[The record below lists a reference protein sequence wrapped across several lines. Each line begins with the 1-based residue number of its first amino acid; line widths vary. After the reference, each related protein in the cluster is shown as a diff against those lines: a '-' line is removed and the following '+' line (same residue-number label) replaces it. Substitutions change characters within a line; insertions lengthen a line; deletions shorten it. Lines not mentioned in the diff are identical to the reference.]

1 MASPSPE
8 TRSKKRRDSIS
19 HLKRD
24 QPLFASRRFAPSQ
37 QAPDFFTESL
47 NTSYAPSPSPARS
60 PPKRQNGHPNS
71 RPANGT
77 WRPLATAFDATFG
90 TNDVDRRPS
99 SSPSTNPYRSQ
110 NDLKPRPEQ
119 SNTRPRTSPANSPPG
134 KHERKKTPSPA
145 RGRSLS
151 IASPVSSQHSQ
162 SSPPRG
168 LAESYQRIVDEESLA
183 QEESVDDQMD
193 GYGYDFTEETDMSG
207 LHGAHDPASPTSL
220 KASRKAS
227 REATPVGDYPEN
239 KENTQHGLGS
249 GSQRSSLENLT
260 DRSLDS
266 AISQY
271 SKDAQRLDGALRS
284 NVKIFSKARIGEK
297 VGLTVENLRRRN
309 GSTESL
315 GTALGGSL
323 SSKGSDPSLN
333 LPKAWGRKAKPPK
346 DWLSRINSKSGR
358 LTGDVPKKQKADSPI
373 IAESEKREWEEP
385 IDSWIQAASDVTLP
399 SEENGSPQVARPSAT
414 STPTVAQ
421 NTSRDGASGWDV
433 DADFIGRSLQ
443 VSDSPPIRIRDRTF
457 DGTRSREMDRLQ
469 KRAVTTSRLGELRD
483 KTSQERSQR
492 DQPQVEGA
500 ATPKSQRRPSS
511 RSSLNPRRQKSDL
524 DEPLQTSIDEE
535 GEPIPDT
542 PVVVYRNSAE
552 SSDNRKSAWSN
563 DHHSPKRRQHEKH
576 DSRDLLQ
583 RLARATS
590 ASPASSNEGPKSEQS
605 RADIQS
611 RPKDVSLDE
620 GGSDRLFEAG
630 LGESKDVMND
640 SESRQRSSK
649 TISTKGADETPQ
661 SHTST
666 ARLKT
671 PQITGAWIDNTI
683 TEGTPRS
690 TMPNDYLKTPL
701 VTGAWVDTPLPAGG
715 RGPPMPT
722 PNVEDDRDFILEG
735 NEVRKLATSDLIE
748 KLSPKS
754 DNVPTMRNTSRPLP
768 RSALESVLTAAKASL
783 ASSAPSPHFASNS
796 DSEDDPPLHLGDST
810 IQSLEEIFAD
820 DTSFSSPPSPPP
832 SDPDADDDKPAPSTE
847 LQPYTRQLSRLS
859 SLLPSIRSARK
870 HIAQLERAVASSNTL
885 TLAKQPKQPEGEC
898 TEAGEFHDFIWP
910 CERCGC
916 SARGGGTFPSNTRMP
931 SLLTFNFA
939 NDMTTLEIPVPRLW
953 RWHQNDWRPRLTWL
967 GFVLLAGWSWWIAEG
982 VMCDLYCHPLY
993 AYTMEGYGVDINSPE
1008 PPFVLEQMLW
1018 RWLSLRSLYVLLRA
1032 LVRFGAQVVGYVVGL
1047 CMGGGGGGGGG
1058 GGRQPV
1064 STDPRIPRP
1073 EYAPDLSMFD
1083 DEYL

>member
-8 TRSKKRRDSIS
+8 ATSKKRRDSIS

-47 NTSYAPSPSPARS
+47 NTSYAPSSSPARS
-60 PPKRQNGHPNS
+60 PPKRQNGRLNA
-71 RPANGT
+71 RPASGSGRPPARAFTGAKNENG
-77 WRPLATAFDATFG
+77 
-90 TNDVDRRPS
+90 RPS
-99 SSPSTNPYRSQ
+99 SSPSTDHYRSQ
-110 NDLKPRPEQ
+110 YDLKPHPGQ
-119 SNTRPRTSPANSPPG
+119 SSTRPRTSSANRPPG
-134 KHERKKTPSPA
+134 KQEREKTQSPA
-145 RGRSLS
+145 RGRSHS
-151 IASPVSSQHSQ
+151 IVSPVSSQHSQ

-183 QEESVDDQMD
+183 QEESADDQMD
-193 GYGYDFTEETDMSG
+193 AYGFDFTEETDMSG
-207 LHGAHDPASPTSL
+207 LHGAHDPSSPTSL

-239 KENTQHGLGS
+239 QENTQHGSEG
-249 GSQRSSLENLT
+249 GSQRSSLENIT

-309 GSTESL
+309 GSTESV
-315 GTALGGSL
+315 GSAFGGSL
-323 SSKGSDPSLN
+323 SSRNSDLSLN

-358 LTGDVPKKQKADSPI
+358 LTGDVPKRQKADSPI

-385 IDSWIQAASDVTLP
+385 IDSWIQAAADVPLP
-399 SEENGSPQVARPSAT
+399 SEENGSPQRARSTAT
-414 STPTVAQ
+414 STPTTAQ
-421 NTSRDGASGWDV
+421 NTLHDGASGWDV
-433 DADFIGRSLQ
+433 DADFTGRSLQ
-443 VSDSPPIRIRDRTF
+443 VSDSPPIRIRDSTL
-457 DGTRSREMDRLQ
+457 DGTRNREMDRLE
-469 KRAVTTSRLGELRD
+469 KRAVTTSRLVELRD
-483 KTSQERSQR
+483 KTSRERSQR
-492 DQPQVEGA
+492 DRPQIESATTPEG
-500 ATPKSQRRPSS
+500 QRRSSS
-511 RSSLNPRRQKSDL
+511 RSSLNPRRDRSDL
-524 DEPLQTSIDEE
+524 NGPLQTSVDGE

-542 PVVVYRNSAE
+542 PVVVYRNGSEPPE
-552 SSDNRKSAWSN
+552 SRENVRSIDDDSPRRPQN
-563 DHHSPKRRQHEKH
+563 DRH
-576 DSRDLLQ
+576 DSRDILQ

-590 ASPASSNEGPKSEQS
+590 ASPASSNDGPKSEQS
-605 RADIQS
+605 QANSQTK
-611 RPKDVSLDE
+611 PKE
-620 GGSDRLFEAG
+620 F
-630 LGESKDVMND
+630 
-640 SESRQRSSK
+640 
-649 TISTKGADETPQ
+649 GADEGEHVQPYENGPGESESSKNHPESPQRFNTLSREVEDETPR
-661 SHTST
+661 SHKST
-666 ARLKT
+666 IRLKT

-683 TEGTPRS
+683 SEDTPRS
-690 TMPNDYLKTPL
+690 TMPNEYLKTPL

-722 PNVEDDRDFILEG
+722 PNLEDDKDFILEG
-735 NEVRKLATSDLIE
+735 NEVRKLATSDLIK

-754 DNVPTMRNTSRPLP
+754 DNLPALRNTSRPLP

-796 DSEDDPPLHLGDST
+796 DSEDDPPLHLGEST
-810 IQSLEEIFAD
+810 IQSLEDIFED
-820 DTSFSSPPSPPP
+820 DTPFSSPPSPPP
-832 SDPDADDDKPAPSTE
+832 SDPSPSPSPSDDDKPSPTSE

-870 HIAQLERAVASSNTL
+870 HISQLERAVASSSS
-885 TLAKQPKQPEGEC
+885 PKPPTEC

-916 SARGGGTFPSNTRMP
+916 SARPTPPRMP
-931 SLLTFNFA
+931 ALLTFNFA
-939 NDMTTLEIPVPRLW
+939 EDLTTLEIPIPRLW
-953 RWHQNDWRPRLTWL
+953 RWQRHDWRPRLTWL
-967 GFVLLAGWSWWIAEG
+967 GFVLLGGWAWWVAEG
-982 VMCDLYCHPLY
+982 VMCDLYCHPLF

-1008 PPFVLEQMLW
+1008 PPFVLEKMLW
-1018 RWLSLRSLYVLLRA
+1018 RWLSVGAVVRPLYVLLRA
-1032 LVRFGAQVVGYVVGL
+1032 VVRFGAQVVGYLVGFGSGGGDGGGWGGGN
-1047 CMGGGGGGGGG
+1047 GGGGA
-1058 GGRQPV
+1058 GRHPV
-1064 STDPRIPRP
+1064 ATDPRIPRP